1 MKKFI
6 VEQLGYVQLEATR
19 MFVVEVPDHISEEQA
34 QELLE
39 DLQEPL
45 PDEGKMAWW
54 DEPDRSWSGY
64 DVEFTE
70 TEVYDPETVVGGPKT
85 DGLTVVRLKGLD
97 KDTDK

>member
-1 MKKFI
+1 MKRFI
-6 VEQLGYVQLEATR
+6 VEQTGYVQLEATR
-19 MFVVEVPDHISEEQA
+19 RFVVEVPDDMNEEQA

-45 PDEGKMAWW
+45 PDDEGMAWW

-70 TEVYDPETVVGGPKT
+70 TDVYDPETVVGGPKT
-85 DGLTVVRLKGLD
+85 EGLRVMTLEGLG
-97 KDTDK
+97 KNARR

>member
-1 MKKFI
+1 MKKSI
-6 VEQLGYVQLEATR
+6 VDQLGYVQLEATR
-19 MFVVEVPDHISEEQA
+19 RFVLEVPDDIGEEQA
-34 QELLE
+34 RELLE

-54 DEPDRSWSGY
+54 DQPDRSWSGY

-70 TEVYDPETVVGGPKT
+70 TAVYEPETDFGAAKT
-85 DGLTVVRLKGLD
+85 DGLTVVKLKGLD